1 MTTSLQSLQH
11 IQSVNLIIW
20 RILEYRQEPSDFPNV
35 QTFYFNDSIRN
46 IDLIVEGIP
55 VVSLGLGP
63 LITYSK
69 TKESIRATGDK
80 VTIGLSGVPDYE
92 LQALLAS
99 GIKGS
104 EIQINRL
111 IQYPGTN
118 DNIVDLD
125 YARASGGVVGRF
137 FGYVNNYAVND
148 DIQHTSQTRLVEIVL
163 DCINF
168 SAINIKNVAGI
179 RTNPQDL
186 RFLTNDTDESFD
198 RVPALHEREYFF
210 GESK

>member
-11 IQSVNLIIW
+11 IQNVNLIRWEIF
-20 RILEYRQEPSDFPNV
+20 EYRQQPGDFPNQ
-35 QTFYFNDSIRN
+35 QTFYFNDSIRD
-46 IDLIVEGIP
+46 ISLLVDGFP
-55 VVSLGLGP
+55 VTSLGLGP

-99 GIKGS
+99 NIKGS
-104 EIQINRL
+104 KIQINRL

-118 DNIVDLD
+118 DSIVDLD
-125 YARASGGVVGRF
+125 YARASNGVVGRF
-137 FGYVNNYAVND
+137 TGFVNNYAIND
-148 DIQHTSQTRLVEIVL
+148 DVQHSSQVRLVEVVL

-168 SAINIKNVAGI
+168 SAINVKNVAGI

-186 RFLTNDTDESFD
+186 RFLTNNVDESFD
-198 RVPALHEREYFF
+198 RIPALHEREYFF